1 MRKCIPRDFLEYF
14 TRLLSYD
21 VTVTSRE
28 TERELPWKIVN
39 LELLWRQLRDC
50 VTSVVSKEVVCGGL
64 QSVFFKDNYS
74 TSLRVAP
81 WQEYYKL
88 FNKLNDSVD

>member
-28 TERELPWKIVN
+28 SERELPLISSYFGDNFEIV
-39 LELLWRQLRDC
+39 
-50 VTSVVSKEVVCGGL
+50 SVVSKEIVCDGL
-64 QSVFFKDNYS
+64 QSGDLRIIILLLQESFLGKNI
-74 TSLRVAP
+74 TSCLI
-81 WQEYYKL
+81 
-88 FNKLNDSVD
+88 N

>member
-50 VTSVVSKEVVCGGL
+50 VSSEERSSLWWVSI
-64 QSVFFKDNYS
+64 SF
-74 TSLRVAP
+74 LRIIILIV
-81 WQEYYKL
+81 
-88 FNKLNDSVD
+88 

>member
-21 VTVTSRE
+21 VTVTRE
-28 TERELPWKIVN
+28 RPKESYRGRLLISSYFGDNFEIV
-39 LELLWRQLRDC
+39 
-50 VTSVVSKEVVCGGL
+50 SVVSKEIVCGCL
-64 QSVFFKDNYS
+64 FKDNYS

-88 FNKLNDSVD
+88 FNKLIGSVDK